1 MNNVLSLNKKGFAL
15 MYTIEPTL
23 AWVSVIQGSL
33 EALYPFIPFYFTS
46 RILDLL
52 LKGAINNQLIW
63 YIASALL
70 SSFFVTTVASG
81 LAHTRESLI
90 YRAMDK
96 KEMLLN
102 KKIIHMDYQ
111 FVEDTKVQEKLSSI
125 RMNEMTGGIGMFR
138 LFNTTKNFVKNLMT
152 IIIALLLIIPLFRS
166 QSSSQ
171 ITTINMDSSWIV
183 ALFFLSL
190 LVYITLVLFLNKKA
204 FKKYDEYIQG
214 GVYLNNLVGA
224 IFPILRNYNS
234 GKEIRIYNQQSIY
247 SKLFDESLDHAKKTL
262 FGINSVSNQVAIVS
276 TLLSYLILSF
286 SYVWVIVK
294 ALNGAISPGTV
305 IQYTGALSLLIRE
318 LPSFLEELSSLINN
332 SIGLQ
337 NLFDFLE
344 MKGNRHEGTLPVEKR
359 LDNEYTLEARN
370 VSFKYPGTDEY
381 VLKDVNITLS
391 VGEKLAI
398 VGMNGSGKTTFI
410 KLLCRLYDPTEGEIL
425 LNGIDIRK
433 YNYQEYL
440 RLLSVVFQDF
450 QLYAFQLGENV
461 SASKNMEEERVRDA
475 LQKSGFSKRLEKL
488 KDDLNTY
495 LYKEYDENGIEISG
509 GEAQKIAMARAIYKQ
524 APIVILDEP
533 TAALDPLSE
542 FEMYTNFAEVTG
554 NRTTIY
560 ISHRLSSCRFCDSIA
575 VFDKGKIIQRGS
587 HKELVQEKDGK
598 YYELWQAQA
607 QYYMKDESGFV
618 QEFAINQ

>member
-23 AWVSVIQGSL
+23 VWVSVIQGSL

-63 YIASALL
+63 YIVSALL

-111 FVEDTKVQEKLSSI
+111 FVEDTKVQEKLSNI

-152 IIIALLLIIPLFRS
+152 VIIALLLIIPLLRS

-171 ITTINMDSSWIV
+171 ITAINMDSSWIV

-247 SKLFDESLDHAKKTL
+247 SKLFDESLNHSKKTL
-262 FGINSVSNQVAIVS
+262 FGINYVSNQVAIVS
-276 TLLSYLILSF
+276 TILSYLILSL

-433 YNYQEYL
+433 YDYQEYL

-560 ISHRLSSCRFCDSIA
+560 ISHRLSSCRFCDTIA

-607 QYYMKDESGFV
+607 QYYMKDESGLV
-618 QEFAINQ
+618 QEVAISQ

>member
-23 AWVSVIQGSL
+23 VWVSVIQGSL

-63 YIASALL
+63 YIVSALL

-111 FVEDTKVQEKLSSI
+111 FVEDTKVQEKLSNI

-152 IIIALLLIIPLFRS
+152 VIIALLLIIPLLRS

-171 ITTINMDSSWIV
+171 ITAINMDSSWIV

-247 SKLFDESLDHAKKTL
+247 SKLFDENLNHAKKTL
-262 FGINSVSNQVAIVS
+262 FGINYVSNQVAIVS
-276 TLLSYLILSF
+276 TILSYLILSL

-433 YNYQEYL
+433 YDYQEYL

-560 ISHRLSSCRFCDSIA
+560 ISHRLSSCRFCDTIA

-607 QYYMKDESGFV
+607 QYYMKDESGLV
-618 QEFAINQ
+618 QEVAISQ